1 MLGHLF
7 LWQPGKPHYV
17 REKAAICLL
26 YFFFPLFS
34 LTYRY
39 QNSNSFNECLE
50 AWMNR
55 HGSYVHLRMVEAWT
69 EACVWVLGA
78 GEWARGKVLCLACS
92 WGPSGLSLQP
102 SASLYHSYIMLHLC
116 ENIVTPNLGISM
128 FSLQLDCQDYRLI
141 EKMLQPLGFWG
152 PFKINSIT
160 LNKHACEAWNKF
172 VFFTVATKN
181 LTFWKYKVFSWQQQ

>member
-7 LWQPGKPHYV
+7 LWQPAGKPHYV
-17 REKAAICLL
+17 REKAAICLS
-26 YFFFPLFS
+26 YVSFPVFS
-34 LTYRY
+34 LMYRH
-39 QNSNSFNECLE
+39 QNYNNYSECLE

-55 HGSYVHLRMVEAWT
+55 RGSYVHLRTVGVWT

-78 GEWARGKVLCLACS
+78 GELAIGKVLCLACS

-102 SASLYHSYIMLHLC
+102 SASLYHSYIMLHWRG
-116 ENIVTPNLGISM
+116 NTVTPNLGISM
-128 FSLQLDCQDYRLI
+128 FSLKLDCKDYRLL

-152 PFKINSIT
+152 PFKINSVT

-172 VFFTVATKN
+172 FFFF
-181 LTFWKYKVFSWQQQ
+181 LL